1 MTQKLQCKQLVLY
14 FANFCKEKRNAD
26 YKVYTFSLFF
36 TKIATQETHLH
47 PQVKW
52 YILCVC
58 CTFQSE
64 TEYTTCMNVLYL
76 SESGT
81 EQPCPDP
88 VCEEGPSHGCSGLD
102 AAWTD
107 GGQIYILPTHPLPPH
122 HSPTLVFITCMYIT
136 VLSIQARLM
145 EVRFVIRYMY

>member
-52 YILCVC
+52 YIMCVC

-81 EQPCPDP
+81 EQPRPDP

-122 HSPTLVFITCMYIT
+122 HSPTQVFITCMHIT